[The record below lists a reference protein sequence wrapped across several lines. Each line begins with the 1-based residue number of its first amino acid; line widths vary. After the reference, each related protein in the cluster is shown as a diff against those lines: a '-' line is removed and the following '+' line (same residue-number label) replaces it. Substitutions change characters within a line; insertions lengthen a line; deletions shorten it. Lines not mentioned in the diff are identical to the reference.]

1 MADTKTAEP
10 PSLDNPVLKP
20 EYLDS
25 AKSIFNEA
33 RKAEGL
39 DQSTKVEP
47 NDSEPEPALEPVPAK
62 ETSATATP
70 PVEPDAKPKGDNAVA
85 LPEDI
90 FKPAEPEPPKVNAA
104 IAAIE
109 AMELPK
115 GAKEK

>member
-39 DQSTKVEP
+39 DKPISAKPDAT
-47 NDSEPEPALEPVPAK
+47 EPEPAPESTPAK
-62 ETSATATP
+62 ETSVSATP
-70 PVEPDAKPKGDNAVA
+70 PAEAAAKPQGDNAAA

-90 FKPAEPEPPKVNAA
+90 FKPAEPELEKTNAVLA
-104 IAAIE
+104 DIE
-109 AMELPK
+109 AMELP
-115 GAKEK
+115 